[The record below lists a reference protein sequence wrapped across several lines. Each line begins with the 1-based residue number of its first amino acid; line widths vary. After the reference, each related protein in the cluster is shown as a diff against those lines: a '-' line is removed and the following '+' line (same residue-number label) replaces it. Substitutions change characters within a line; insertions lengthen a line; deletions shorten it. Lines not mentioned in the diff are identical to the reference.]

1 MSERRYGVVCGVL
14 ILAAGCYRPVTPPN
28 TPSPAPRQRRA
39 KAAVPQ
45 PPAPPSE
52 FDLGVK
58 AFQEGRFD
66 EAVRRLL
73 AASSSMQGNNL
84 PYHYLGASYVRLGQ
98 YEQGIAALIRAN
110 ATREDANT
118 YDWLGLAYRE
128 KGDFAE
134 SSRCYQKALAMVPDQ
149 PVFYYG
155 LGVASYWLGWIPESL
170 QAVEMGLK
178 KATSP
183 QEKQPLFE
191 LQSWLYAA
199 RGMYPEV
206 YGLAGSTLQIGTIIR
221 SHPEGLESV
230 RLMRGFPA
238 AVAGLQPG
246 DVMTS
251 FNGNPLKGMSI
262 DVFVKQV
269 LPRATFGSK
278 ARVQFLRAGQLYE
291 ADVVAGVPADF
302 AAVAKSATAPRPVA
316 AQAPAGRQMAQERSL
331 RVVRLT
337 VKPPV
342 VAPGSKFLLEIECVV
357 TDPAT
362 TARTV
367 PAQLSYA
374 ILSGEKIAY
383 RSSPASLELP
393 NGAAAVRTENLTAA
407 KSTGNYRIRVT
418 LRYQGSAVEESA
430 AFSIQ

>member
-1 MSERRYGVVCGVL
+1 
-14 ILAAGCYRPVTPPN
+14 
-28 TPSPAPRQRRA
+28 
-39 KAAVPQ
+39 
-45 PPAPPSE
+45 
-52 FDLGVK
+52 
-58 AFQEGRFD
+58 
-66 EAVRRLL
+66 
-73 AASSSMQGNNL
+73 
-84 PYHYLGASYVRLGQ
+84 
-98 YEQGIAALIRAN
+98 
-110 ATREDANT
+110 
-118 YDWLGLAYRE
+118 
-128 KGDFAE
+128 
-134 SSRCYQKALAMVPDQ
+134 
-149 PVFYYG
+149 
-155 LGVASYWLGWIPESL
+155 
-170 QAVEMGLK
+170 
-178 KATSP
+178 
-183 QEKQPLFE
+183 
-191 LQSWLYAA
+191 
-199 RGMYPEV
+199 
-206 YGLAGSTLQIGTIIR
+206 
-221 SHPEGLESV
+221 
-230 RLMRGFPA
+230 
-238 AVAGLQPG
+238 
-246 DVMTS
+246 
-251 FNGNPLKGMSI
+251 
-262 DVFVKQV
+262 
-269 LPRATFGSK
+269 
-278 ARVQFLRAGQLYE
+278 
-291 ADVVAGVPADF
+291 VVAGVPADF